1 MNSLTLTA
9 HSNVCNWGRHHFT
22 YGSDIDPRYAAL
34 WVENPFSHTS
44 ARTTYRLGEA
54 NFHTGPE
61 EEGIF
66 SHHIVLLSISVYV
79 SCVAIPGMHVLK
91 GYIRYCESFVLQSQY
106 VGCLVAGVI
115 S

>member
-1 MNSLTLTA
+1 MCIYVVYLFGA
-9 HSNVCNWGRHHFT
+9 PSNTPLIEFYLCLT
-22 YGSDIDPRYAAL
+22 YGSEIDRRYAAL

-66 SHHIVLLSISVYV
+66 SRHNVLLSISVYL
-79 SCVAIPGMHVLK
+79 SCTRVM
-91 GYIRYCESFVLQSQY
+91 
-106 VGCLVAGVI
+106 
-115 S
+115 